1 MKLEFIEVGQI
12 VNTHGIRGDVKIHPI
27 DCEPELICRCKTVY
41 IGGTAYSPVQ
51 GRVHKS
57 CVLMHLPGV
66 EDMDTA
72 LTMKGKRVQIR
83 RQDAKL
89 PDDFFFAAELVGLQA
104 VDSETEQ
111 TLGTLKEVLPYPAH
125 DVYRIVSEDK
135 DFLVPAVPV
144 FVRDIDLDAGVIRI
158 QMMEG
163 LL

>member
-12 VNTHGIRGDVKIHPI
+12 VNTHGIRGDVKIHPV
-27 DCEPELICRCKTVY
+27 DCEPDLICRCKTVY

-83 RQDAKL
+83 RQDIKL

-104 VDSETEQ
+104 LDAETGEV
-111 TLGTLKEVLPYPAH
+111 LGTLKEVLPYPAH

-135 DFLVPAVPV
+135 DFMVPAVPV
-144 FVRDIDLDAGVIRI
+144 FVDDIDLEEGVIRI
-158 QMMEG
+158 RMMEG
-163 LL
+163 LI